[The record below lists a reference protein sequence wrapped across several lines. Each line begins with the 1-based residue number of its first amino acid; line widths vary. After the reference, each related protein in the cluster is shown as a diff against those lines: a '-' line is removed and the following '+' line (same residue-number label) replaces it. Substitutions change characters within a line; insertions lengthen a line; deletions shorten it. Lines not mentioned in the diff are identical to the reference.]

1 VSVSNDASRAAVVT
15 GAARGIGAAVA
26 RGLAADGWKLV
37 LVDVCRDEPG
47 LPYPLATRAELD
59 QVASDCDALAVVGD
73 VRSQVDLDAA
83 VAAAVEI
90 HGGLDAAVAAAGI
103 MAGGQPGWETSDQT
117 WDVLMGVNLAGVWR
131 LARAAVPALLAR
143 PAPRQGRLVAVSS
156 VAGLT
161 GMPLLGAYSAS
172 KHGVIGLVRS
182 LAAEL
187 GPTGVTANVVAPGST
202 ATAMLSASA
211 EIYGLA
217 HPEEFSVH
225 HPMGRLLDPE
235 EVAAVVRWLVSP
247 ASSAMTGAVLPADAG
262 MSAAQ

>member
-1 VSVSNDASRAAVVT
+1 MTDGSNRRTAVVT

-26 RGLAADGWKLV
+26 RGLAADGWNLV

-47 LPYPLATRAELD
+47 LPYSLATREELD
-59 QVASDCDALAVVGD
+59 RVAADCDALAVVGD

-83 VAAAVEI
+83 VAAAVDS

-103 MAGGQPGWETSDQT
+103 IAGASPGWETSDQL
-117 WDVLMGVNLAGVWR
+117 WEILMGVNLAGVWR
-131 LARAAVPALLAR
+131 LARSAVPALLAR

-156 VAGLT
+156 VAGMT
-161 GMPLLGAYSAS
+161 GMPLLSAYSAS
-172 KHGVIGLVRS
+172 KHGVIGFIRS

-202 ATAMLSASA
+202 ATAMLDASA
-211 EIYGLA
+211 EIYGLG
-217 HPEEFSVH
+217 HPDEFSIH
-225 HPMGRLLDPE
+225 HPMGRLLAPD
-235 EVAAVVRWLVSP
+235 EVAAVVRWLLSP
-247 ASSAMTGAVLPADAG
+247 ASSALTGAVLPADAG

>member
-1 VSVSNDASRAAVVT
+1 MTPAEGRTAVVT

-26 RGLAADGWKLV
+26 RGLAEDGWNLV

-47 LPYPLATRAELD
+47 LPYPLATREELD
-59 QVASDCDALAVVGD
+59 RVATDCDALAVVGD

-103 MAGGQPGWETSDQT
+103 IAGATSGWETPDQL
-117 WDVLMGVNLAGVWR
+117 WDTLMGVNLAGVWR
-131 LARAAVPALLAR
+131 LARAAVPAMLAR
-143 PAPRQGRLVAVSS
+143 PVPRQGRLVAISS
-156 VAGLT
+156 VAGMT
-161 GMPLLGAYSAS
+161 GMPLLSAYSAS
-172 KHGVIGLVRS
+172 KHGVIGFMRS

-202 ATAMLSASA
+202 ATAMLDASA

-217 HPEEFSVH
+217 HSDEFSVH
-225 HPMGRLLDPE
+225 HPMGRLLAPE
-235 EVAAVVRWLVSP
+235 EVAAVIRWLLSP
-247 ASSAMTGAVLPADAG
+247 ASSALTGAVLPADAG